1 MEEAFSNDSPFL
13 ENGIKTSSYLV
24 LAKCLAQYTYYP
36 MIQPI
41 NPNINCE
48 VILDFFHSSK
58 ALSNV
63 IFTMGKVNTNTI
75 S

>member
-1 MEEAFSNDSPFL
+1 MSFERQTIFYHLYKSILRDEQFV
-13 ENGIKTSSYLV
+13 TV
-24 LAKCLAQYTYYP
+24 
-36 MIQPI
+36 PI